1 MGKSIKSS
9 LQGDSIFADSTT
21 DMDTS
26 VMNGTATAPSLVAW
40 SDAVTDATA
49 AGNAFATPAA
59 FAANGNASANLADGS
74 RTSVMTVSD
83 QAGLQSDTTAP
94 AISVSD
100 GATVE
105 IDGASAQSVTFL
117 GTTGTLVLKDSS
129 GFTGQVSGLAE
140 ADALD
145 LADVHYGANTTAAF
159 SGDANGGTLTI
170 TDGTHTAQ
178 IAMLGDYLG
187 SGWTLSSDGNGGTVV
202 VDPSLYP
209 NGTNT
214 GVSAGVKLT
223 PYNGTLTLSTPGQ
236 VVSGLIISNGV
247 QINASNV
254 TLENCIIDISNS
266 GGWNIGVK
274 GGLTGVNIENCE
286 IVGAGLAGPVGTYG
300 IYVQG
305 NSQVTINAD
314 NIHDVGQGVVM
325 NDGQITLENTY
336 IHDLNAGSGTHYE
349 DVGYFGAANSG
360 NFSFLMQNN
369 TFINQNN
376 QTAAVFLQ
384 NYFGPLNNVTMN
396 NNILVGG
403 DYTIYVD
410 GSAGGGAVSNISIT
424 NNHLG
429 AGIYGYTDFAG
440 SSPVFTGNVNDGAT
454 LVAATGFKSPIVSL
468 ASAPAGNYSSGN
480 TLTLTL
486 YASEAV
492 KVTGTPTLTL
502 NDGGTAT
509 YTGGTGTNALTFS
522 YTVAAG
528 QNTSTL
534 AATAVNGTIADL
546 DGHALSTSNL
556 PAIFTG
562 VSVGTSSGPLI
573 SSITESP
580 SSGDLNA
587 GKTVTLTLNM
597 NGNVIVN
604 TTGGTPTLTL
614 NDGGIATYTGGTG
627 TNALTFSYTVAAGQ
641 NTAGLAA
648 TSVNLNSATIKDGS
662 GNAANLSVTGL
673 TQTGPQ
679 IDTTTATVSSVAAS
693 GTGITAGAGDLT
705 IGNVVTLTV
714 NLSEAVTVNT
724 AGGKPTLT
732 LNDGGI
738 ATYTGGSGTNA
749 LTFSYTVAAG
759 QNTADLAVTAVNL
772 NSATVK
778 DGAGNA
784 ANLTG
789 AVTNPAGTL
798 QIDTTAAVAPI
809 MVSEEIVGNRVVLT
823 GTAVAGN
830 IVSIYEE
837 TTLLGTTSSNS
848 DGNWV
853 FVTPSETNGAH
864 TFTATATDSA
874 GNVSAL
880 SNAIDPDVG
889 AVPAVNAAPVEVG
902 NQYYLFNSSGSDVA
916 FTYAGAVVTAGNF
929 GSWTPIAAVQ
939 TASGYD
945 VAWKMTGADEYT
957 VWVTNSSGNAIGNLT
972 GPVSGTSYALES
984 LESTFNQD
992 LNADGVTGLTT
1003 TVIQVDGSTSL
1014 TEVANRFYLDGVG
1027 GSGPALQYAGAYV
1040 TAGEFGSWTPIGAVQ
1055 TASGYDVA
1063 WKMAGANQY
1072 TVWVTNSN
1080 GNAISNL
1087 TGPVSGTSTALE
1099 SLEST
1104 FNQDLNGD
1112 GVIGLYAAPGTTLQI
1127 GNPLAG
1133 IPATIGTGATLEL
1146 AAADTGSVT
1155 FASSKGTLVLDH
1167 SSTFS
1172 GQIFGF
1178 TGNGTLSGS
1187 DQIDLKDINFNSVQH
1202 TYANGVLTVTDGIDT
1217 ATLKFNGSYT
1227 GANFKFASDGKGGT
1241 IVYDPPAPYASTP
1254 GSATIETGAMPESAA
1269 TLPGSVTLSGSSENQ
1284 LFAQPSTFTGAS
1296 SGFGANDA
1304 IDLPAI
1310 AFDAQT
1316 TLGYLPNSNS
1326 TGGIPPLTEGSH
1338 SANIALLSNY
1348 MASSFTLA
1356 SNNNGSTMVATEAS
1370 QAGNESLLTYSQHT

>member
-1 MGKSIKSS
+1 
-9 LQGDSIFADSTT
+9 
-21 DMDTS
+21 
-26 VMNGTATAPSLVAW
+26 MNGTATGPSFVTW
-40 SDAVTDATA
+40 SDEVTDATA
-49 AGNAFATPAA
+49 PGNAFATPAA
-59 FAANGNASANLADGS
+59 FAANGNASGNLADGS

-83 QAGLQSDTTAP
+83 QAGLQNGTTAP
-94 AISVSD
+94 SISVSD

-117 GTTGTLVLKDSS
+117 GTSGTLVLKDGS

-159 SGDANGGTLTI
+159 SGNANGGTLTI

-349 DVGYFGAANSG
+349 DVGYFGAATSG

-429 AGIYGYTDFAG
+429 TGIYGYTDFAG
-440 SSPVFTGNVNDGAT
+440 SSPVFTGNVDDGAT
-454 LVAATGFKSPIVSL
+454 LVAAPGFKSPIVSL

-522 YTVAAG
+522 YTVANG

-546 DGHALSTSNL
+546 DGNALNTSNL
-556 PAIFTG
+556 SAIFTG
-562 VSVGTSSGPLI
+562 VSVGTSSGSGPLI
-573 SSITESP
+573 SSITKSP

-597 NGNVIVN
+597 SGNVTVN

-614 NDGGIATYTGGTG
+614 NDGTTATYISGSGSS
-627 TNALTFSYTVAAGQ
+627 ALLFSYTVAAGQ
-641 NTAGLAA
+641 NTAALAA
-648 TSVNLNSATIKDGS
+648 TAVNLNGATMQDGS

-679 IDTTTATVSSVAAS
+679 IDTTTPTVASVATS
-693 GTGITAGAGDLT
+693 GTGITAGSGDLT
-705 IGNVVTLTV
+705 TGNVVTLTV

-724 AGGKPTLT
+724 TGGTPTLT
-732 LNDGGI
+732 LNDGGT
-738 ATYTGGSGTNA
+738 ATYTGGTGTNA

-772 NSATVK
+772 NAATVT

-798 QIDTTAAVAPI
+798 QIDTTTPTVASVATSGTGITAGSGDLTTGNVVTLTVNLSEAVTVNTTGGTPTLTLNDGGTATYT
-809 MVSEEIVGNRVVLT
+809 GGT
-823 GTAVAGN
+823 GTNALTFSYTVAAGQNTADLAV
-830 IVSIYEE
+830 
-837 TTLLGTTSSNS
+837 T
-848 DGNWV
+848 
-853 FVTPSETNGAH
+853 
-864 TFTATATDSA
+864 
-874 GNVSAL
+874 
-880 SNAIDPDVG
+880 
-889 AVPAVNAAPVEVG
+889 AVNLNG
-902 NQYYLFNSSGSDVA
+902 GDRHGRRRQCRQSDRR
-916 FTYAGAVVTAGNF
+916 GDQPGRH
-929 GSWTPIAAVQ
+929 P
-939 TASGYD
+939 
-945 VAWKMTGADEYT
+945 ADRHHH
-957 VWVTNSSGNAIGNLT
+957 
-972 GPVSGTSYALES
+972 
-984 LESTFNQD
+984 
-992 LNADGVTGLTT
+992 ADGL
-1003 TVIQVDGSTSL
+1003 
-1014 TEVANRFYLDGVG
+1014 VG
-1027 GSGPALQYAGAYV
+1027 GDLGHRHHRWLRRPDHRQRGHADRQPERGGHGQHHRRHPDADPQRRRHRDLYGRHRHQCADLQLHGR
-1040 TAGEFGSWTPIGAVQ
+1040 GRPEHRRPG
-1055 TASGYDVA
+1055 
-1063 WKMAGANQY
+1063 
-1072 TVWVTNSN
+1072 
-1080 GNAISNL
+1080 
-1087 TGPVSGTSTALE
+1087 
-1099 SLEST
+1099 
-1104 FNQDLNGD
+1104 GD
-1112 GVIGLYAAPGTTLQI
+1112 GGQSQRRRPSRTAP
-1127 GNPLAG
+1127 
-1133 IPATIGTGATLEL
+1133 
-1146 AAADTGSVT
+1146 
-1155 FASSKGTLVLDH
+1155 
-1167 SSTFS
+1167 
-1172 GQIFGF
+1172 
-1178 TGNGTLSGS
+1178 
-1187 DQIDLKDINFNSVQH
+1187 
-1202 TYANGVLTVTDGIDT
+1202 
-1217 ATLKFNGSYT
+1217 
-1227 GANFKFASDGKGGT
+1227 
-1241 IVYDPPAPYASTP
+1241 
-1254 GSATIETGAMPESAA
+1254 AMP
-1269 TLPGSVTLSGSSENQ
+1269 P
-1284 LFAQPSTFTGAS
+1284 
-1296 SGFGANDA
+1296 
-1304 IDLPAI
+1304 I
-1310 AFDAQT
+1310 
-1316 TLGYLPNSNS
+1316 
-1326 TGGIPPLTEGSH
+1326 
-1338 SANIALLSNY
+1338 
-1348 MASSFTLA
+1348 
-1356 SNNNGSTMVATEAS
+1356 
-1370 QAGNESLLTYSQHT
+1370 